1 MKQQTKETF
10 IVVGVVTLACI
21 LVLVIIFDLGSEKEK
36 YDSESVIKDITE
48 EGILSDCSNMSLE
61 ESVGCLV
68 ENVVIIYKP
77 KLQRDSKDMT
87 FEELLEEGGDC
98 RNYAFLYLRLAKE
111 LGFDYSTTYRMELDD
126 SFHRVAMISDG
137 YDYCIIDQTSYFC
150 KDLKG
155 NGK

>member
-21 LVLVIIFDLGSEKEK
+21 LVLVIILDLGENDKKLITKE
-36 YDSESVIKDITE
+36 VTLTE
-48 EGILSDCSNMSLE
+48 QGIIDKCSNLSLE
-61 ESVGCLV
+61 RTTKCLV
-68 ENVVIIYKP
+68 DNVKLIYKF
-77 KLQRDSKDMT
+77 KSTSDKINLS
-87 FEELLEEGGDC
+87 FEELSEEGGDC
-98 RNYAFLYLRLAKE
+98 RNYAFLYLKLAKK
-111 LGFDYSTTYRMELDD
+111 LGFNYSTTYRMELKE
-126 SFHRVAMISDG
+126 SAHRIAMISDG